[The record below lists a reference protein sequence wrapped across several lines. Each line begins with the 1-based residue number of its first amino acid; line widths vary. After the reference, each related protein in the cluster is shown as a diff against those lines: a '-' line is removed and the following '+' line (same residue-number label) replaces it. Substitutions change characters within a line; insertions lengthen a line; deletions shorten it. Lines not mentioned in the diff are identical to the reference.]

1 MDKLYNISYWQFF
14 QFSDTHISKYPIF
27 PKELFRFINFHN
39 SIILFFSQKYCPDL
53 SLENKQKNY
62 KIQHQKLETNINQMN
77 ESKISLEKEFL
88 VLKEKKEKEEKDFV
102 VLSGKKDETKQE
114 LDTLE
119 RLLENITGGDERRTR

>member
-1 MDKLYNISYWQFF
+1 
-14 QFSDTHISKYPIF
+14 
-27 PKELFRFINFHN
+27 
-39 SIILFFSQKYCPDL
+39 
-53 SLENKQKNY
+53 
-62 KIQHQKLETNINQMN
+62 MN